1 FSYPLQLS
9 YTTLRQL
16 GPVRTTRIVCSYVK
30 ARLFPIRQEKSLT
43 DFIVNRF
50 GRQLYLLFFKDYTE
64 KVWGKPCDDISP
76 EWGAQRIK
84 GISLSKAIS
93 HAAQKVISSR
103 KRGSDIAQKDTETS
117 LIERFLYPKFGPGQL
132 WEEVARQIV
141 DMGGQI
147 IMHHR
152 VTAVTTA
159 DMRLTSISAVDTQ
172 TGNTATFEGEYFFST
187 MPVQE
192 LIAGMG
198 SGVPENVRSVAAGL
212 EYRDFITV
220 GVLLS
225 KMSPGHKHVTNSANL
240 LPDTWIYIQEKDVRV
255 GRLQIFNNWSPY
267 LVKDPNTIW
276 VGMEYFCNTED
287 DFWKQ
292 ADENI
297 KQLAVEELEKIGLAT
312 AGDVIDTTVLRME
325 KTYPAYFGTYDRF
338 EELRNYID
346 RFENLFLIGRNG
358 MHKYNNS
365 DHSMLTAMV
374 AVDNICNNITGKS
387 NIWSINTEQEYHEE
401 KETAGG
407 ND

>member
-1 FSYPLQLS
+1 
-9 YTTLRQL
+9 
-16 GPVRTTRIVCSYVK
+16 
-30 ARLFPIRQEKSLT
+30 
-43 DFIVNRF
+43 
-50 GRQLYLLFFKDYTE
+50 
-64 KVWGKPCDDISP
+64 
-76 EWGAQRIK
+76 
-84 GISLSKAIS
+84 
-93 HAAQKVISSR
+93 
-103 KRGSDIAQKDTETS
+103 
-117 LIERFLYPKFGPGQL
+117 
-132 WEEVARQIV
+132 
-141 DMGGQI
+141 
-147 IMHHR
+147 
-152 VTAVTTA
+152 
-159 DMRLTSISAVDTQ
+159 
-172 TGNTATFEGEYFFST
+172 
-187 MPVQE
+187 
-192 LIAGMG
+192 
-198 SGVPENVRSVAAGL
+198 
-212 EYRDFITV
+212 
-220 GVLLS
+220 
-225 KMSPGHKHVTNSANL
+225 L